1 MFKELDKKE
10 KYNIEGGGVFT
21 IIGTIVTIGISAYG
35 GIYKLG
41 EAQGRNYGYKLKYRQ
56 GCG

>member
-41 EAQGRNYGYKLKYRQ
+41 EAQGRNYGYKLKMLS
-56 GCG
+56 G